1 MKCRVAGLILFA
13 GLLTLAS
20 AGSHK
25 PSNVQFSGKAVQSAP
40 GHRVRTAKLFVGDNR
55 VRVEYRKGGLD
66 IVEIY
71 DMENQC
77 VFFMIP
83 AQKIYMQRDIP
94 PGQVPNP
101 ILPSRENDPCSV
113 MPEGECRK
121 LASETLYGRPVSK
134 WEVTIERKGKILH
147 SLHWIDD
154 DRLMSLR
161 DVWPDG

>member
-1 MKCRVAGLILFA
+1 VKDWIAGLILFA
-13 GLLTLAS
+13 GLWTLAC
-20 AGSHK
+20 ADGQK
-25 PSNVQFSGKAVQSAP
+25 PPNVQFSGQAVQSAS
-40 GHRVRTAKLFVGDNR
+40 GDRVRTAKLFVGDNK